1 MEHSLHCRQHAWR
14 APSSL
19 LRDPPPW
26 LKVEWTFIKSATLM
40 LGKNVCSTEGPES
53 SMQWQVSCSVRCRPT
68 LQSEAQLKD
77 TSKSWAEKT
86 KEGRRMPFKGKN
98 RVSSQQCSLPRM
110 FHDNKVLDEL
120 CANHTS
126 LNGSYF
132 PYDLRFHVSAD
143 LSSFLPLATILTT
156 CLLVLASLADN

>member
-1 MEHSLHCRQHAWR
+1 
-14 APSSL
+14 
-19 LRDPPPW
+19 
-26 LKVEWTFIKSATLM
+26 
-40 LGKNVCSTEGPES
+40 
-53 SMQWQVSCSVRCRPT
+53 
-68 LQSEAQLKD
+68 
-77 TSKSWAEKT
+77 
-86 KEGRRMPFKGKN
+86 MPFKGKN
-98 RVSSQQCSLPRM
+98 RVSSQQCSLPTM

-156 CLLVLASLADN
+156 CLLVLASLQIINEFLIQLMGTRGNTLFKDAVQGIILVRGR